1 MSCGCCVDMTCV
13 FVIFVL
19 RNGCCVCVTEETTPS
34 IDPATVLHTM
44 GIVVLGLF
52 LVEVRAFS
60 FYLMFLSC
68 SWDFFWRGRLLQ
80 NTVKREPWCGLHGM
94 LTQRVPFHKRSIRN
108 SLPVCYHAERTDL
121 KSTPP
126 PKKIKIE
133 SGVTSNRYNGV
144 QISAPRFHELL
155 ALPCRALPGLSFF
168 EVGLRSTGCPRCTWP
183 VWYVQLP
190 NTRRCTRSMQ
200 SLRWCW
206 HCLRWTAL
214 VRISTRTKCM
224 VHVEQH
230 KTAVRV
236 KTPRWGSGKRSAEE
250 WHTPKSTPCSP
261 L

>member
-126 PKKIKIE
+126 PQKKKKKKKKKSPVQPLTAIMVCKYRHHDFM
-133 SGVTSNRYNGV
+133 NYWRYPAGHCWDYC
-144 QISAPRFHELL
+144 FL
-155 ALPCRALPGLSFF
+155 
-168 EVGLRSTGCPRCTWP
+168 VGLRSIGCPRCTWP
-183 VWYVQLP
+183 VWYVRLP
-190 NTRRCTRSMQ
+190 NTRCTRSMQ
-200 SLRWCW
+200 SLQWCW

-214 VRISTRTKCM
+214 GRIALAQNVWCTLNNIKW
-224 VHVEQH
+224 QY
-230 KTAVRV
+230 
-236 KTPRWGSGKRSAEE
+236 G
-250 WHTPKSTPCSP
+250 
-261 L
+261 